1 MQAEINFMDA
11 QRAALAASIG
21 RVRGMAKIPVG
32 AGGQDEYVARVKLP
46 VKTDYA
52 ARAVLELA
60 KQPAGAPARKVEDL
74 AGEVGTSANYLVQIL
89 IDLKAAG
96 LVSSTRGKQGG
107 YQLAKM
113 PKDITMGDV
122 WRAVDGEVLDSPALD
137 DERCAPVLRSA
148 WGQLKA
154 SLNEAADNITFAK
167 LVEASGRDKEMYYI

>member
-1 MQAEINFMDA
+1 M
-11 QRAALAASIG
+11 
-21 RVRGMAKIPVG
+21 
-32 AGGQDEYVARVKLP
+32 
-46 VKTDYA
+46 
-52 ARAVLELA
+52 
-60 KQPAGAPARKVEDL
+60 EDL

-148 WGQLKA
+148 WGQLKT
-154 SLNEAADNITFAK
+154 SLNEAADTITFAK

>member
-1 MQAEINFMDA
+1 MDA
-11 QRAALAASIG
+11 QRAAHAVFIG
-21 RVRGMAKIPVG
+21 CRRVMAKNSVG
-32 AGGQDEYVARVKLP
+32 DRRRGHYVPRVKLP

-60 KQPAGAPARKVEDL
+60 KQPTGAPARKVDDL

-107 YQLAKM
+107 YQLAKT
-113 PKDITMGDV
+113 PEEITLGDV

-148 WGQLKA
+148 WGQLKT
-154 SLNEAADNITFAK
+154 SLNEAADTITFAK